1 MAGTMSMWRSPEG
14 QGLDLPPNLPGADL
28 VAAGIAA
35 LECGERTVE
44 AALVALGAPRL
55 RGIGLDIPANA
66 DAIAE
71 PNLVLYSA
79 VCEAG
84 GDHFRYNALLASLLS
99 FAQAAEW
106 ARRKVRPNSETGR

>member
-1 MAGTMSMWRSPEG
+1 MARIMNSSRSLCG
-14 QGLDLPPNLPGADL
+14 QLPDLPSNLPGASL
-28 VAAGIAA
+28 IAGGIAA
-35 LECGERTVE
+35 LERGERTVE

-55 RGIGLDIPANA
+55 RAIGLDVPANA

-71 PNLVLYSA
+71 PNLALYSA

-84 GDHFRYNALLASLLS
+84 GDYFRYNALLGTLLS

-106 ARRKVRPNSETGR
+106 AQRKTRRDPQTG

>member
-1 MAGTMSMWRSPEG
+1 MVETMNALRSPEG
-14 QGLDLPPNLPGADL
+14 ELLDLPANLPGSDL

-35 LECGERTVE
+35 LECGEQTVE

-55 RGIGLDIPANA
+55 RAIGLDIPASA

-71 PNLVLYSA
+71 PNLALYSA

-106 ARRKVRPNSETGR
+106 TQRKTRPNFQTG

>member
-1 MAGTMSMWRSPEG
+1 MAETMNTLRSPGG
-14 QGLDLPPNLPGADL
+14 QILDLPLNLPGSDL

-35 LECGERTVE
+35 LESGEQTVE

-55 RGIGLDIPANA
+55 RAIGLDIPTSA

-71 PNLVLYSA
+71 PNLALYSA

-99 FAQAAEW
+99 FSQAAEW
-106 ARRKVRPNSETGR
+106 AQRKAHPNSQTE